1 MVYVNY
7 LVQKG
12 FTFILH
18 EELYSAAKIQ
28 NMMRGSL
35 LAVTSLKLMSCD
47 LCTQPESDVMAL
59 NIPQTGLTNTYIFIS
74 LIFKVSQ
81 KKIRNFWEFKKKI
94 GIIL

>member
-35 LAVTSLKLMSCD
+35 LAVTSLKLMSCEQ
-47 LCTQPESDVMAL
+47 CTQQSDVMAL
-59 NIPQTGLTNTYIFIS
+59 NIPQTGLTNTYIFIF

-81 KKIRNFWEFKKKI
+81 KFFRNFL
-94 GIIL
+94 GI